1 MFYCRVRRK
10 LLSSVQVP
18 IFTFWE
24 HLNVGAVSNVT
35 LSSQEEITL
44 QLPIFSP
51 APPPLGDAHNTM
63 PRTTAHNTMH
73 NTMHTTQ
80 CHNHTTVLYYNT
92 IQCQTKLCHSTPCH
106 TKPYHSTPCYR
117 TLHHI
122 MVPSDKG
129 KHIKPVCTFGI
140 FTICFQS
147 EGRWGIRSIY
157 SPTFAE
163 HSHS

>member
-80 CHNHTTVLYYNT
+80 CHDQQHHTMPNRTVPFNT
-92 IQCQTKLCHSTPCH
+92 MPYQTIPFNTMLQNT
-106 TKPYHSTPCYR
+106 TPYHGAIRQGEAYKTSLYFWYFYN
-117 TLHHI
+117 LF
-122 MVPSDKG
+122 
-129 KHIKPVCTFGI
+129 PVRG
-140 FTICFQS
+140 
-147 EGRWGIRSIY
+147 EVGD
-157 SPTFAE
+157 
-163 HSHS
+163 